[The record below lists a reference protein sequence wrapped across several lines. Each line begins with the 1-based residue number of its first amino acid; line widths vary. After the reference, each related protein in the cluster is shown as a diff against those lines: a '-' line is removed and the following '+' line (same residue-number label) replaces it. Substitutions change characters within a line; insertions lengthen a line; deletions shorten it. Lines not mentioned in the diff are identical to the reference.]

1 MSRHSAAL
9 WNNSTAVRR
18 SVRGLMR
25 VWEAIGDV
33 IPREVMSQEVATY
46 VESRLFPL
54 ESQKLV
60 VGRSRCLYRPD
71 MLNRVAVRGVNFRE
85 MSGYVDRSY
94 IPQS

>member
-54 ESQKLV
+54 ARNWLLGV
-60 VGRSRCLYRPD
+60 L
-71 MLNRVAVRGVNFRE
+71 AVFI
-85 MSGYVDRSY
+85 DLTC
-94 IPQS
+94 